1 MLSVARPCD
10 TAGMTKHQKTTPLEQ
25 LTAAAAV
32 EKDLAQKMAE
42 ARARTAELIAECL
55 SAGIE
60 LSAVAAATGLTPSG
74 TRSRLRADPSNP
86 DAWPA
91 TRARVEAAAA
101 KRGQPRT
108 RAPLPPAPAG
118 FARMTE
124 AAVAL
129 NLSRSGIYYKI
140 DAGELTTKTID
151 GHRYVKMPK
160 ESPKR

>member
-1 MLSVARPCD
+1 MSRSSERAVCSATLRYCGYD
-10 TAGMTKHQKTTPLEQ
+10 KTPKNDPTR
-25 LTAAAAV
+25 AAHGC
-32 EKDLAQKMAE
+32 
-42 ARARTAELIAECL
+42 RRRRTAELIAECL
-55 SAGIE
+55 SARIE